1 MHTTKIFRK
10 TLPFLILTLIPIHA
24 TGAVRQDGTV
34 VRAPQSAPRR
44 AQPEIEMLI
53 EEARTVPPE
62 FGADA
67 LIRIA
72 QSKGLAVKRRKALL
86 EEAFTLAYNAR
97 YPMRRKALPGSNVDT
112 RPGYASRAFDLELD
126 ALSLQ
131 CRAVRA
137 MLEIDKQR
145 AREMFRV
152 IPTLKFPRLTCGDAL
167 VYEVSTFYET
177 LAAVA
182 NSTFSAE
189 EAGRYEHVSFVE
201 EYLNAVTSPVQVGPA
216 ASLLMSM
223 KLTAPQFERLV
234 RAFSASLNKVSGD
247 DRSFS
252 YSLGRGATNEIMRL
266 AESSKRQ
273 GFLTVE
279 LLKAAREF
287 LAKHLHAERCSDT
300 LNERRLSAEV
310 PTTVEHFNKYVSEV
324 DPEGKGLAPLSREE
338 TKPSKVEE
346 IAKIHEH
353 WETKSARR
361 LLVGYKA
368 LRFGSGQKPLTVNYR
383 RNNSEWES
391 KLSQYLS
398 DLSGWRDDEEETEE
412 DYFHQKSVLYEGLFE
427 LVPDAAARVPILTSY
442 VSFLNKPV
450 IQQDKP
456 LDWFLHVSDLLEW
469 ARAAEAE
476 ERARVFSLLSNS
488 GDPILHLYAE
498 LERLLPVKAAGV
510 EKAAPVRPSL
520 KGNVTFRLKGFP
532 YADVVV
538 LAGSFNK
545 WNQSETTFAQVDGEW
560 VCRVQLAPG
569 KYTYKFIV
577 DGEWMLDPANPLKED
592 DGSSN
597 VNSVL
602 VVEDK
607 PQ

>member
-1 MHTTKIFRK
+1 MRTTNIIRK
-10 TLPFLILTLIPIHA
+10 TLLFLLLTLIA
-24 TGAVRQDGTV
+24 THVTAGQDVPSG
-34 VRAPQSAPRR
+34 RATRSAARR
-44 AQPEIEMLI
+44 AQPGLEMLI
-53 EEARTVPPE
+53 EQAHSVPPE
-62 FGADA
+62 FAADA

-72 QSKGLAVKRRKALL
+72 QSDGLTTKRRKALL
-86 EEAFTLAYNAR
+86 EEAFMLASSAR
-97 YPMRRKALPGSNVDT
+97 NPVRLKGRPGGYVDT
-112 RPGYASRAFDLELD
+112 RVGYASHAFDLELD

-145 AREMFRV
+145 AREMFRS
-152 IPTLKFPRLTCGDAL
+152 IPALKFPRLTCGDAL

-182 NSTFSAE
+182 GVAFNAE
-189 EAGRYEHVSFVE
+189 EAGRYEHVNFVE
-201 EYLNAVTSPVQVGPA
+201 NYLAAVNSPVQVGPA
-216 ASLLMSM
+216 ADLIMSL
-223 KLTAPQFERLV
+223 KLPAPQFERLV

-252 YSLGRGATNEIMRL
+252 YSLGRGVVTHGIMRL

-273 GFLTVE
+273 GLPTLE

-287 LAKHLHAERCSDT
+287 LARHLRADRCSDT
-300 LNERRLSAEV
+300 LNELRLSAET
-310 PTTVEHFNKYVSEV
+310 PTTVEYFNKYVSDV
-324 DPEGKGLAPLSREE
+324 DPEGKGLAPLSPEE

-346 IAKIHEH
+346 AAKIHEH
-353 WETKSARR
+353 WETTSARK
-361 LLVGYKA
+361 LLTAAKA
-368 LRFGSGQKPLTVNYR
+368 LRFGGGQKPLTVNYR

-391 KLSQYLS
+391 KLRQYLS
-398 DLSGWRDDEEETEE
+398 DLSGWRDDDEETEE
-412 DYFHQKSVLYEGLFE
+412 DYFHQKSVLYEGLLE
-427 LVPDAAARVPILTSY
+427 LVPEESKRAPVLTSY
-442 VSFLNKPV
+442 VSFLSKPV

-456 LDWFLHVSDLLEW
+456 LDWFLHVSGLLEW
-469 ARAAEAE
+469 ARAADAE
-476 ERARVFSLLSNS
+476 ERARVLNLLGDS

-498 LERLLPVKAAGV
+498 LEKLLPVKAAGG
-510 EKAAPVRPSL
+510 EKAAPVQPSL

-545 WNQSETTFAQVDGEW
+545 WNQSETIFAQADGEW

-569 KYTYKFIV
+569 RYTYKVIV
-577 DGEWMLDPANPLKED
+577 DGEWMLDPSNPLTEA
-592 DGSSN
+592 DGSGN